1 MTLVY
6 LRVITGCV
14 DGKIRIFN
22 FLTGDCLR
30 EITAEAETVRILSL
44 HFHDNRWVRCLFLQ
58 VCFSGVQLHLSLI
71 ISFCTL
77 LQNNSECDLRCEAL
91 PVCQSVLGIQR
102 VSWGRPGR
110 CRDSERFGFWKHSSL
125 TEKTLRHLCRVRS
138 HSTEEQEEV
147 RESGAALPHPLSV
160 FHH

>member
-44 HFHDNRWVRCLFLQ
+44 HFHDNR
-58 VCFSGVQLHLSLI
+58 
-71 ISFCTL
+71 
-77 LQNNSECDLRCEAL
+77 
-91 PVCQSVLGIQR
+91 
-102 VSWGRPGR
+102 
-110 CRDSERFGFWKHSSL
+110 
-125 TEKTLRHLCRVRS
+125 
-138 HSTEEQEEV
+138 
-147 RESGAALPHPLSV
+147 
-160 FHH
+160 